1 MAPQIIM
8 IVLLSIGLFN
18 SAMKHGKKE
27 EKTENFFISLLST
40 VIYTAILIFG
50 GFFNVFNQ

>member
-8 IVLLSIGLFN
+8 IVLLSLGLFN
-18 SAMKHGKKE
+18 SAMKHGQKE

-40 VIYTAILIFG
+40 VIYTAILLFG
-50 GFFNVFNQ
+50 GFFNIFSQ